1 MQDLRFD
8 RAVDDVIE
16 VIMFDQWLRHY
27 FTTERDGKLFLE
39 IPEEALAGIRRDHP
53 GLFALAEPLNTKEI
67 TYQICQDNLC
77 SFLAAHL
84 DGDKYATGVIS
95 SVFDSRQFKIEQYV
109 FSLWLKGHE
118 GYLDEAVRPFA
129 EWREMYAGWK
139 QMDEVKDYIL
149 KLKTGAGAQKDAAGS
164 TVH

>member
-27 FTTERDGKLFLE
+27 FARERDGKLFLE
-39 IPEEALAGIRRDHP
+39 IPEEAVAEIRREHP
-53 GLFALAEPLNTKEI
+53 GLFTLAEPLNNKEI
-67 TYQICQDNLC
+67 TYQVCQDNLC
-77 SFLAAHL
+77 TFLAATL
-84 DGDKYATGVIS
+84 DTKYADNLVA

-109 FSLWLKGHE
+109 FSLWVKGHE
-118 GYLDEAVRPFA
+118 SHLDEAVRPFA
-129 EWREMYAGWK
+129 EWREMYANWK
-139 QMDEVKDYIL
+139 QMDEVKEYIL
-149 KLKTGAGAQKDAAGS
+149 KLKTGGGAQEGSS